1 MALVGEAWMAPV
13 TNESGS
19 CLIFS
24 NPSSSHSV
32 SEMGQRG
39 GELLEM
45 SYVPFLNGP
54 SPQWAPGVSRDCR
67 ANMVRDIQGL
77 E

>member
-1 MALVGEAWMAPV
+1 MALVGEALMAPV

-24 NPSSSHSV
+24 NPSSSHSM

-54 SPQWAPGVSRDCR
+54 SPQWAPRSLE
-67 ANMVRDIQGL
+67 GL
-77 E
+77 QSQHGERYSGS